1 MSIGKRIGY
10 ILPGV
15 AILEGENGPVSACV
29 ACGHSL
35 GAASGDW
42 KAQAVRREVPLAEAG
57 GKAFDTGF
65 EGVVLRHFYCPGCAT
80 LLDTETATPQDPV
93 LTDRLAANE

>member
-15 AILEGENGPVSACV
+15 AILEGEGGPVSACA

-42 KAQAVRREVPLAEAG
+42 KGQAVRREVPLAEAG
-57 GKAFDTGF
+57 GQAFDTGF
-65 EGVVLRHFYCPGCAT
+65 EGVVLRHFYCPGCAA

-93 LTDRLAANE
+93 LTDRLAANG